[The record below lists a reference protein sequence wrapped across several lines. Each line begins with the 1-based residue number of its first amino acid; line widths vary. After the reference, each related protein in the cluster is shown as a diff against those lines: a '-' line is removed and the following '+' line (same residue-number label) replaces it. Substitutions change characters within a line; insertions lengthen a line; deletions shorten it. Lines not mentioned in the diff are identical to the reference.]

1 MNCDTT
7 HPTDHPREPRP
18 VWEPPGGI
26 LVWLLVGVEVLT
38 FGIGLLVFLKQAQ
51 GDAALF
57 AKGRETLNQP
67 IGLLNTLILLTG
79 GWLMTGVI
87 ESLRSGQTRTAAK
100 RLLAVI
106 GSGGAF
112 LTLKVVEYAA
122 KLEHGQGLN
131 ADAFFTLYWLLT
143 GFHFMHVAVAV
154 VLLLFM
160 WLGLRAGRYTSKNH
174 EDIKS
179 SGVFWHMCDLIWL
192 LLYPLV
198 YLL

>member
-1 MNCDTT
+1 MNHNAT
-7 HPTDHPREPRP
+7 PRADHPGESHSL
-18 VWEPPGGI
+18 WEPPGGI
-26 LVWLLVGVEVLT
+26 LVWLLVVVEVLT
-38 FGIGLLVFLKQAQ
+38 FGIGLLVLLKQAQ

-67 IGLLNTLILLTG
+67 VGLLNTLILLTG

-192 LLYPLV
+192 LLYPVV